1 MELTSGSDLSRYRL
15 GDKLGAGGMGVVYR
29 AFDTRLE
36 RPVALKVLPP
46 EAVGDASRR
55 ERFVREAKAASAL
68 NHPHIVT
75 VFDIDRVAT
84 ATGEVDLLAMELV
97 DGEPLDDRLGRGA
110 LPIAEAL
117 ELAIQLTDALAAAHR
132 AGIVHRDV
140 KPGNLMVTASG
151 QLKLLDFGL
160 ARTLPGVNVD
170 PTAATVPDG
179 LTMTGAVVGTPAYM
193 SPEQALGRAADAR
206 SDVFAAGCVVYEM
219 LAGRRPFAGE
229 APMDQLVAVVKNEPA
244 PLRGLR
250 AEVPPALERIVARCL
265 AKDPTARC
273 ASGAEL
279 HAELV
284 ALRAELFAPR
294 ATALTMLRRPTVALP
309 LAAALVAAVALLAW
323 WAGRARDER
332 RARARIAEV
341 ERLVER
347 HDLVAAYLLV
357 RELAEHLPNDRELE
371 RLMLSTTLPYT
382 IRTTPPGARVSF
394 RGYLDAPDLWH
405 PLGTAPIERLRLPAS
420 ALVFRAELAGYA
432 AAEGAPYVDL
442 VDEALTFAFE
452 LVPEASAPEGMVRIP
467 AGRGG
472 YQDAALDLG
481 AFWLGRFEVTN
492 REFQRFVDA
501 GGYRDRSLWREPIED
516 GDRRLIWEEASAL
529 LVDST
534 GRPGPSTWRF
544 GAYPEGLA
552 EHPVGGVSW
561 FEADAYARW
570 AGGELPTLHH
580 WFLAAQPQEFAEI
593 LQRGNFS
600 GAGTVPVGSTH
611 AVGPYG
617 TYDMAGNVFE
627 WTATGGERGQRYLAG
642 GAWNEPNYTYSEPG
656 AVSPIERDANRGLR
670 LARFESEVPAAAR
683 EPFVE
688 RPLDPS
694 TWTPVDEATFT
705 LYRGLFSRPRGEL
718 RATVDGVDEVSP
730 HYRWERVSFDAGYG
744 GERLPAHLLLPR
756 NAAPPYQVV
765 LYFPPSPAERL
776 SSSQTLDGLPWFE
789 YFVRGGRAILFPVY
803 QNTYER
809 RLPGWHWSL
818 EARRDLVLQWSK
830 EIGRAIDYLET
841 RPDVDREKIAFYG
854 FSLGAVWGP
863 VLTAVEPRIRVN
875 LFLGGGVTGGRFLP
889 EVDPVN
895 FAPRV
900 TVPTLFLTG
909 KDDFVRPIATHQEPL
924 LRLLGTPADQ
934 KKIAAFDGGHVPSD
948 RTSVAR
954 EALAWLDRWLGPV
967 ETRAP
972 AP

>member
-1 MELTSGSDLSRYRL
+1 
-15 GDKLGAGGMGVVYR
+15 
-29 AFDTRLE
+29 
-36 RPVALKVLPP
+36 
-46 EAVGDASRR
+46 
-55 ERFVREAKAASAL
+55 
-68 NHPHIVT
+68 
-75 VFDIDRVAT
+75 
-84 ATGEVDLLAMELV
+84 
-97 DGEPLDDRLGRGA
+97 
-110 LPIAEAL
+110 
-117 ELAIQLTDALAAAHR
+117 
-132 AGIVHRDV
+132 
-140 KPGNLMVTASG
+140 
-151 QLKLLDFGL
+151 
-160 ARTLPGVNVD
+160 
-170 PTAATVPDG
+170 
-179 LTMTGAVVGTPAYM
+179 
-193 SPEQALGRAADAR
+193 
-206 SDVFAAGCVVYEM
+206 
-219 LAGRRPFAGE
+219 
-229 APMDQLVAVVKNEPA
+229 
-244 PLRGLR
+244 
-250 AEVPPALERIVARCL
+250 
-265 AKDPTARC
+265 
-273 ASGAEL
+273 
-279 HAELV
+279 
-284 ALRAELFAPR
+284 
-294 ATALTMLRRPTVALP
+294 
-309 LAAALVAAVALLAW
+309 
-323 WAGRARDER
+323 
-332 RARARIAEV
+332 
-341 ERLVER
+341 
-347 HDLVAAYLLV
+347 
-357 RELAEHLPNDRELE
+357 
-371 RLMLSTTLPYT
+371 MLSTTLPYT